1 MSMSSLNIQQLAEAI
16 AMMGMASPPRMRE
29 LLGQL
34 STIEGQDDWVSSD
47 HLDAC
52 YQDIIAL
59 SGRSDLGL
67 QLACSPAVMRYGVI
81 PVLLLNSPDLAA
93 ALANIQT
100 FAALLQDET
109 ELALSSHGE
118 EACITIAPMGCS
130 PLGQRCR
137 TEFVTLGLTHVL
149 RIYGRGNAH
158 ILRLDFTHPAPEHLD
173 SYVQQFNAPLRFGCP
188 ANQIVFARSAL
199 QHQIPG
205 ADPMLYSSALARA
218 NIALSERRARRGL
231 VQRLT
236 QELSKRLDQRPH
248 MADVARDLGCSD
260 RTLRRHLREVGVDYQ
275 ALLVRLQTESA
286 CAQLAEHKR
295 NIQQIAASLGFSQAS
310 AFHRAFLRWTGMT
323 PKAWQEA
330 QAPSVASEAQP
341 T

>member
-1 MSMSSLNIQQLAEAI
+1 MSSLNIQQLAEAI
-16 AMMGMASPPRMRE
+16 AMMGIASPPRVRE
-29 LLGQL
+29 LLSRL
-34 STIEGQDDWVSSD
+34 STVEGQDDWLGSA

-59 SGRSDLGL
+59 SGRTDLGL

-81 PVLLLNSPDLAA
+81 PMLLLNAPDLAS

-109 ELALSSHGE
+109 ELALSTHGDQTH
-118 EACITIAPMGCS
+118 ITIDAIGSS

-137 TEFVTLGLTHVL
+137 TEFVTLGLAHVL
-149 RIYGRGNAH
+149 RIYGRGHAH
-158 ILRLDFTHPAPEHLD
+158 ILRLDFTHPAPVHLD
-173 SYVQQFNAPLRFGCP
+173 RYVQQFDAPLRFGCA
-188 ANQIVFARSAL
+188 ANQIVFASAAL
-199 QHQIPG
+199 KHQIPG

-236 QELSKRLDQRPH
+236 QELSKRLDQRPQ
-248 MADVARDLGCSD
+248 MADVARDMGCSD
-260 RTLRRHLREVGVDYQ
+260 RTLRRHLRDVGVDYQ
-275 ALLVRLQTESA
+275 ALLVRLQTDSA
-286 CAQLAEHKR
+286 CAQLAENKR

-330 QAPSVASEAQP
+330 QAQGTAP
-341 T
+341 